1 MSPLLKKAE
10 KAGIKALRLKRN
22 PVNITPSDFFS
33 GGELLRAEYG
43 KLLNISDNK
52 RIAIIPS
59 VSYGIA
65 SVAANVKL
73 SKGDELIVAGDQFPS
88 NYFTWER
95 LCNETSAT
103 LKIVKAPDDLNERG
117 KKWNE
122 KILDAITKNTKV
134 VALAHTHWTDGTKFD
149 LEKIRK
155 RTRDVGALL
164 IIDGTQ
170 SVGALPFDF
179 EKFQPD
185 ALICAGY
192 KWLLGPY
199 SIGLAYFG
207 EYFDSGKPIEES
219 WMNRLNAEDFSALVN
234 YQANY
239 QPAALRYD
247 VGEHSN
253 FTLVPMMTKALEQLN
268 NWKPENVQ
276 AYCKS
281 ITVKAVENLKNKG
294 FWVEDEGYR
303 GHHLIGLRLPAGMDL
318 EKIKAA
324 LLKNKIYVSYR
335 ANALRLAPNVY
346 NDEADLNKFVR
357 VVTQRHV

>member
-22 PVNITPSDFFS
+22 PVNITPDDFFS
-33 GGELLRAEYG
+33 GGELLREEYS
-43 KLLNISDNK
+43 KLLSISNPK

-65 SVAANVKL
+65 SVAANIRIG
-73 SKGDELIVAGDQFPS
+73 KGDELIVAGDQFPS
-88 NYFTWER
+88 NYYSWER
-95 LCNETSAT
+95 LCRDTGAT
-103 LKIVKAPDDLNERG
+103 LKIVKAPDDLDERG
-117 KKWNE
+117 KNWNAR
-122 KILDAITKNTKV
+122 ILEAISKDTKV

-155 RTRDVGALL
+155 RTRDVDALL

-207 EYFDSGKPIEES
+207 EYFENGKPIEES
-219 WMNRLNAEDFSALVN
+219 WMNRHNAEDFAGLVI
-234 YQANY
+234 YQSEY
-239 QPAALRYD
+239 QPGALRYD

-253 FTLVPMMTKALEQLN
+253 FTLVPMMTQALEQLN
-268 NWKPENVQ
+268 RWKPENIQ
-276 AYCKS
+276 SYCKS
-281 ITVKAVENLKNKG
+281 ITEKPLAILKSKG
-294 FWVEDEGYR
+294 FWVEEEEYR
-303 GHHLIGLRLPAGMDL
+303 GHHLIGLRLPGGMDL
-318 EKIKAA
+318 EKVKAA

-335 ANALRLAPNVY
+335 ANAIRLAPNVY
-346 NDEADLNKFVR
+346 NDEADLDKFVR